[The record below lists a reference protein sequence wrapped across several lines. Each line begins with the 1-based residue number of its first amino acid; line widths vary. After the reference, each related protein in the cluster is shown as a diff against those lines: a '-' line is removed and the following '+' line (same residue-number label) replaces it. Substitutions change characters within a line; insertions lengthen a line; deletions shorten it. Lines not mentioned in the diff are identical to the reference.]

1 MLRPLNEQVV
11 VVTGAS
17 SGIGR
22 ATAIEFGRRGARV
35 VLAARNAEALAAAA
49 REVEAASGGGSNDDG
64 GRTLVVPTD
73 VADSAQVSRL
83 AEEASNCFGRIDTWV
98 NNAGVSEYATA
109 EEASLEEIERIVQVN
124 LLGTIYG
131 VKAALPHLRRAGG
144 GAIINVGSV
153 LSDRAVPLQSTYCAT
168 KHAVKGFTEAVRM
181 ELEHER
187 AGVHLTLI
195 KPAVINTPYYNH
207 ARTRMR
213 VEPRAMFPVY
223 APQLVAEAI
232 VHAAAHPVRDIV
244 VGDGGKFLCVLQRIS
259 PSLLDRFMLLNGAA
273 FKLQQRDEPPR
284 PGDNLFTP
292 MNETGAIT
300 GEYTHRS
307 TTFSPFT
314 RHLEPYPNRK
324 RLLLAA
330 VALGAFALIRR
341 RPSESNARELNERG
355 RNKGRAR
362 KLKRDG
368 RAKINR
374 TAQIAREP
382 AVRH

>member
-1 MLRPLNEQVV
+1 MLRPLSEQVV

-22 ATAIEFGRRGARV
+22 AAAIEFGRRGACV
-35 VLAARNAEALAAAA
+35 VLAARNEEALQTAAA
-49 REVEAASGGGSNDDG
+49 EVEAAG
-64 GRTLVVPTD
+64 GRALVVPTD
-73 VADSAQVSRL
+73 VAASEGVFRL
-83 AEEASNCFGRIDTWV
+83 AEEAAKHFGRIDTWV
-98 NNAGVSEYATA
+98 NNAGVSEYGTA
-109 EEASLEEIERIVQVN
+109 EEASLAEIERIVAVN

-131 VKAALPHLRRAGG
+131 VKAALPHLKRAGG

-181 ELEHER
+181 ELEYER

-207 ARTRMR
+207 ARSKMN
-213 VEPRAMFPVY
+213 VEPRAMSPVY
-223 APQLVAEAI
+223 EPALVAEAI
-232 VHAAAHPVRDIV
+232 VHAAGHPVRDIV

-259 PSLLDRFMLLNGAA
+259 PSLVDQFMLLNGAA

-300 GEYTHRS
+300 GEYSHRS

-330 VALGAFALIRR
+330 AALGAFALIRR
-341 RPSESNARELNERG
+341 RTSRNNLGEAKTRREKIGSKRNEV
-355 RNKGRAR
+355 RAR
-362 KLKRDG
+362 LRPG
-368 RAKINR
+368 GPSLRLG
-374 TAQIAREP
+374 
-382 AVRH
+382 

>member
-1 MLRPLNEQVV
+1 MLKSLSEQVV
-11 VVTGAS
+11 VLTGAS

-22 ATAIEFGRRGARV
+22 AAAIEFGRRGASV
-35 VLAARNAEALAAAA
+35 ALAGRNEEALRTAA
-49 REVEAASGGGSNDDG
+49 REVEAAG
-64 GRTLVVPTD
+64 GRGLVVVTD
-73 VADSAQVSRL
+73 VSDAAQVYRL
-83 AEEASNCFGRIDTWV
+83 AEEAAARFGRIDTWV
-98 NNAGVSEYATA
+98 NNAAVSEYGTV
-109 EEASLEEIERIVQVN
+109 EEISLEDIERIVAVN

-131 VKAALPHLRRAGG
+131 IKAALPHLRRAGG
-144 GAIINVGSV
+144 GAIVNVGSV

-187 AGVHLTLI
+187 AGIHLTLV

-207 ARTRMR
+207 ARTRMK

-223 APQLVAEAI
+223 EPILVAEAI
-232 VHAAAHPVRDIV
+232 LYAAGHPVRDLV
-244 VGDGGKFLCVLQRIS
+244 VGDGGKVLSVLQRIS
-259 PSLLDRFMLLNGAA
+259 PPLLDRLMLMNGAA

-292 MNETGAIT
+292 MSEAGATT

-330 VALGAFALIRR
+330 AALGALALLRR
-341 RPSESNARELNERG
+341 RPGKPSGLSGA
-355 RNKGRAR
+355 RAR
-362 KLKRDG
+362 DEKEPPSPAR
-368 RAKINR
+368 RAR
-374 TAQIAREP
+374 RSFPAR
-382 AVRH
+382 H

>member
-1 MLRPLNEQVV
+1 MLRPLSEQVV

-22 ATAIEFGRRGARV
+22 ATAIEFGRRGASV
-35 VLAARNAEALAAAA
+35 VLAARNEEALQTAAA
-49 REVEAASGGGSNDDG
+49 EVEAAG
-64 GRTLVVPTD
+64 GRALVVVTD
-73 VADSAQVSRL
+73 MAAPEQVFHL
-83 AEEASNCFGRIDTWV
+83 AEEAARHFGRIDTWV

-109 EEASLEEIERIVQVN
+109 EEASLEEIERIVGVN

-131 VKAALPHLRRAGG
+131 VKAALPHLKRAGG
-144 GAIINVGSV
+144 GALINVGSV

-181 ELEHER
+181 ELEYER

-207 ARTRMR
+207 ARSKMN
-213 VEPRAMFPVY
+213 VEPRAMSPVY
-223 APQLVAEAI
+223 EPSLVAEAI
-232 VHAAAHPVRDIV
+232 IHAAGHPVRDIV

-259 PSLLDRFMLLNGAA
+259 PSLVDQFMLLGGAA
-273 FKLQQRDEPPR
+273 FKLQQREEPPR

-292 MNETGAIT
+292 MNETGAIR
-300 GEYTHRS
+300 GEYGHRS

-330 VALGAFALIRR
+330 AALGTFALIRR
-341 RPSESNARELNERG
+341 RRTPRTDLGEAQQTRRRRSKRNDARTSLRP
-355 RNKGRAR
+355 ASSSL
-362 KLKRDG
+362 KLG
-368 RAKINR
+368 
-374 TAQIAREP
+374 
-382 AVRH
+382 

>member
-1 MLRPLNEQVV
+1 MLRPLNKQVV

-22 ATAIEFGRRGARV
+22 ATAIEFGRRGASV
-35 VLAARNAEALAAAA
+35 VLAARNARALETAA
-49 REVEAASGGGSNDDG
+49 REVEAAG
-64 GRTLVVPTD
+64 GRALVVLTD
-73 VADSAQVSRL
+73 VAASEQVLRL
-83 AEEASNCFGRIDTWV
+83 AEEAVNHFGRIDTWV
-98 NNAGVSEYATA
+98 NNAAVSEYGTI
-109 EEASLEEIERIVQVN
+109 EEISLEEIERVVQVN

-131 VKAALPHLRRAGG
+131 IRAALPHLKRTGG

-168 KHAVKGFTEAVRM
+168 KHAVKGFTEAIRM
-181 ELEHER
+181 ELEREQ
-187 AGVHLTLI
+187 AGIHLTLI

-207 ARTRMR
+207 ARTRMG

-223 APQLVAEAI
+223 EPLLVAEAI
-232 VHAAAHPVRDIV
+232 IHAAAHPVRDIV
-244 VGDGGKFLCVLQRIS
+244 VGDGGKVLSVLQRIS
-259 PSLLDRFMLLNGAA
+259 PSLLDRLMLLGGAA
-273 FKLQQRDEPPR
+273 FKLQQSDEPPR

-292 MNETGAIT
+292 MDEAGAIR

-314 RHLEPYPNRK
+314 RHLEPHPNRK

-330 VALGAFALIRR
+330 AALGAFALIRR
-341 RPSESNARELNERG
+341 GKSDERERSERG
-355 RNKGRAR
+355 TNKGRGGGS
-362 KLKRDG
+362 KKRHLRRER
-368 RAKINR
+368 RADLNR
-374 TAQIAREP
+374 AELGREP

>member
-11 VVTGAS
+11 VLTGAS

-22 ATAIEFGRRGARV
+22 ATAIEFGRRGTSV
-35 VLAARNAEALAAAA
+35 VLAARNAEALEAAA
-49 REVEAASGGGSNDDG
+49 REVEAAG
-64 GRTLVVPTD
+64 GRALVVPTD
-73 VADSAQVSRL
+73 VAVSAQVSRL
-83 AEEASNCFGRIDTWV
+83 AEEAVNHFGRIDTWV
-98 NNAGVSEYATA
+98 NDAAVSEYGTL
-109 EEASLEEIERIVQVN
+109 EEISLEEIERIVQVN

-131 VKAALPHLRRAGG
+131 IRAALPHLRRAGG

-168 KHAVKGFTEAVRM
+168 KHAVKGFTESVRM

-187 AGVHLTLI
+187 AGIHLTLI

-223 APQLVAEAI
+223 EPSLVAEAI
-232 VHAAAHPVRDIV
+232 IHAAGHPVRDIV

-259 PSLLDRFMLLNGAA
+259 PSLVDRFMLLGGAA

-292 MNETGAIT
+292 MNETGAMT

-330 VALGAFALIRR
+330 AAFGAFALMRR
-341 RPSESNARELNERG
+341 RHANSNDPELNGRGINQARG
-355 RNKGRAR
+355 RDLQRDVRAVT
-362 KLKRDG
+362 
-368 RAKINR
+368 NR
-374 TAQIAREP
+374 VLIAREP

>member
-11 VVTGAS
+11 VLTGAS

-22 ATAIEFGRRGARV
+22 AAAVEFGRRGASV
-35 VLAARNAEALAAAA
+35 VLAARNAEALQATA
-49 REVEAASGGGSNDDG
+49 REVEAAG
-64 GRTLVVPTD
+64 GRALVVPTD
-73 VADSAQVSRL
+73 VADSAQVLRL
-83 AEEASNCFGRIDTWV
+83 AEEAVNRFGRIDTWV
-98 NNAGVSEYATA
+98 NDAAVSEYGTV
-109 EEASLEEIERIVQVN
+109 EEISLEEIERIVQVN

-131 VKAALPHLRRAGG
+131 VRAALPHLKRAGG

-168 KHAVKGFTEAVRM
+168 KHAVKGFTEAIRM

-187 AGVHLTLI
+187 VGIHLTLI

-207 ARTRMR
+207 ARTRMG

-223 APQLVAEAI
+223 EPSLVAEAI
-232 VHAAAHPVRDIV
+232 IYAAAHPVRDIV
-244 VGDGGKFLCVLQRIS
+244 VGDGGKVLTVLQRIS
-259 PSLLDRFMLLNGAA
+259 PSLLDRLMLLGGAA
-273 FKLQQRDEPPR
+273 FKLQQTDEPPR

-292 MNETGAIT
+292 MNETGATT

-330 VALGAFALIRR
+330 TALGVFAWARR
-341 RPSESNARELNERG
+341 TRSNAPESPDRSMKKARG
-355 RNKGRAR
+355 RGLSGR
-362 KLKRDG
+362 KLKRDQ
-368 RAKINR
+368 R
-374 TAQIAREP
+374 TAPNRAELGREP
-382 AVRH
+382 TVRH

>member
-1 MLRPLNEQVV
+1 MLRPLSQQVV

-35 VLAARNAEALAAAA
+35 VLAARNREALEAAA
-49 REVEAASGGGSNDDG
+49 REVEVAGGI

-73 VADSAQVSRL
+73 MADSEQVFRL
-83 AEEASNCFGRIDTWV
+83 AEETVNNFGGIDTWV
-98 NNAGVSEYATA
+98 NNAAVSEYGTI
-109 EEASLEEIERIVQVN
+109 EEISLEEIERIVQVN
-124 LLGTIYG
+124 LLGMIYG
-131 VKAALPHLRRAGG
+131 VRAALPHLKRAGG

-181 ELEHER
+181 ELEHE
-187 AGVHLTLI
+187 GMGIHLTLI

-207 ARTRMR
+207 ARTRMS
-213 VEPRAMFPVY
+213 VEPRAMLPVY
-223 APQLVAEAI
+223 EPSLVAEAI
-232 VHAAAHPVRDIV
+232 IYAAEHPVRDIV

-259 PSLLDRFMLLNGAA
+259 PSLVDRFMLLNGAA
-273 FKLQQRDEPPR
+273 FKLQQSDEPPR

-300 GEYTHRS
+300 GEYSHRS

-330 VALGAFALIRR
+330 LACGAFALLRR
-341 RPSESNARELNERG
+341 RDNTNAREID
-355 RNKGRAR
+355 KGRR
-362 KLKRDG
+362 RDLKSDR
-368 RAKINR
+368 RAGTNR
-374 TAQIAREP
+374 ALIGREP
-382 AVRH
+382 TVRH

>member
-22 ATAIEFGRRGARV
+22 ATAIEFGRRGASV
-35 VLAARNAEALAAAA
+35 VLAARNAEALSTAA
-49 REVEAASGGGSNDDG
+49 REVEAAGGGA
-64 GRTLVVPTD
+64 RTLVVQTD
-73 VADSAQVSRL
+73 VADSAQVLRL
-83 AEEASNCFGRIDTWV
+83 AEETVNRFGRIDTWV
-98 NNAGVSEYATA
+98 NNAAVSEYGTI
-109 EEASLEEIERIVQVN
+109 EKISIEEIERVVQVN

-131 VKAALPHLRRAGG
+131 MRAALPHLKRAGG

-187 AGVHLTLI
+187 SGVHLTLI

-207 ARTRMR
+207 ARTRMG

-223 APQLVAEAI
+223 EPSLVAEAI
-232 VHAAAHPVRDIV
+232 IYAAAHPVRDIV
-244 VGDGGKFLCVLQRIS
+244 VGDGGKFLCVLQRLS
-259 PSLLDRFMLLNGAA
+259 PSLVDRMMLLGGAA
-273 FKLQQRDEPPR
+273 FKLQQRDEPAR

-292 MNETGAIT
+292 MNEAGATT

-307 TTFSPFT
+307 TDFSPFT

-324 RLLLAA
+324 RLLVAA
-330 VALGAFALIRR
+330 AAFGAFALLRRGGAR
-341 RPSESNARELNERG
+341 RPT
-355 RNKGRAR
+355 RA
-362 KLKRDG
+362 
-368 RAKINR
+368 
-374 TAQIAREP
+374 
-382 AVRH
+382 